1 MEKIT
6 EYLIRPTTTERGIV
20 RAWEEEIMLPTYQI
34 GEEEKNPLFL
44 EKRVYQGSSG
54 TVYPY
59 PVVEKIS
66 DEKADKPYRAL
77 FLENEYIKIMI
88 LPELGGRVQMAY
100 DKIKKRH
107 FVYYNQ
113 VIKPALVGLTGP
125 WISGGI
131 EFNWP
136 QHHRPSTFLPTEY
149 SIEENPDGSKTVWCN
164 EVERMFRTKGM
175 QGFTLHPGKAYLEIK
190 VKVYNRTPLPQT
202 FLWWANPA
210 VVVHDDYHSVFPP
223 DVHAVFDHGKRDV
236 SDFPIARG
244 VYYKQDYSAGV
255 DISLYK
261 NIPVPTSY
269 MAIKSKFDFVG
280 GYEKNT
286 QGGLLHVANHHVSP
300 GKKQWTWGY
309 GDFGKA
315 WDRNLTDEDGPYI
328 ELMTGVYTDNQPDFS
343 WLQPY
348 EEKSWAQYFMPYS
361 EVGYVKNANKEA
373 IVNIDVKDGQTSIIL
388 YTTSIYKNLRVKLY
402 CKPESC
408 GSVQKGLLDKVI
420 NCSPEEPFK
429 ITVPSGDALPEELAF
444 ELYTENGKLLLN
456 YQADKQTDK
465 TTPNPAEAA
474 KQPEDIDSIEQLFL
488 TGLHLEQY
496 RHATYNP
503 TDYYLEA
510 LRREPGDVR
519 CNNAMGL
526 LLIRKGQFAKAEPY
540 LRNAIKTLTER
551 NPNPYDGEAY
561 YNLGWCL
568 KMQGKNEEAYDAL
581 FKATWNAAW
590 QDAGYLA
597 LAQIDSMGARCVE
610 NSTRWSQALECVE
623 KSLIRNWHNHKARQL
638 KASILR
644 KMGRNDEAL
653 KWIEDSLAIDRF
665 NMGCRF
671 EKYLVTKEKA
681 VMDEIHDLM
690 KGRAHSYIEYSLD
703 FAAAG
708 LYEEAEEFLNEYIS
722 THGSQGTIYPIVY
735 YALGYFASQKGN
747 PELAKSYYQQAS
759 RQSPDKCFPNRIEE
773 VNILQDAMQMNP
785 TDAKA
790 PYYLGNFWYASRQ
803 YPEALDC
810 WIKSASLDDQFPTV
824 WRNLALAYYNKLNNR
839 DKARTALEKAFELDS
854 SDARIF
860 MELDQLHK
868 KTGCPYQER
877 LELLEKY
884 QGLVEQRDD
893 LYIEKVTLYNS
904 LGKYEKAKDLLATR
918 HFHPWEGGE
927 GKATGQYTFSL
938 VELAKKEIEQSNF
951 AKALS
956 LLAETEFYPHNLGE
970 GKLANAEENDIN
982 YYKGI
987 AYRGL
992 KNEENARHWFEK
1004 ATKGSSEPQQAF
1016 FYNDQQPDKIF
1027 YQGLAWKALE
1037 NDNNAEKCFDKLIK
1051 HGEKHLSDN
1060 CKIDYFAVSLP
1071 DLAIWEDDLNKR
1083 NQIHCHFVI
1092 GLGYLGLGDPEKAKQ
1107 SFDIVLELDINHQGA
1122 KIHQQMCLK
1131 NNLMQS
1137 IINY

>member
-6 EYLIRPTTTERGIV
+6 EYLIRPTLTEQGVV
-20 RAWEEEIMLPTYQI
+20 RAWEEDILLPTYQI

-66 DEKADKPYRAL
+66 DEKTDKLYRAL
-77 FLENEYIKIMI
+77 FLENEYLKIMI
-88 LPELGGRVQMAY
+88 LPELGGRIQMAY

-149 SIEENPDGSKTVWCN
+149 SIQENPDGSKTVWCN

-175 QGFTLHPGKAYLEIK
+175 QGLTLHPGKAYLEIK
-190 VKVYNRTPLPQT
+190 VKVYNRTPFPQT

-244 VYYKQDYSAGV
+244 IYYKQDYSAGV

-280 GYEKNT
+280 GYEKNV

-348 EEKSWAQYFMPYS
+348 EEKSWEQYFMPYS

-373 IVNIDVKDGQTSIIL
+373 IVNIETKNGQTSIIL
-388 YTTSIYKNLRVKLY
+388 YTTSVYKNLQVNLY
-402 CKPESC
+402 NTAFSSEDA
-408 GSVQKGLLDKVI
+408 QRILLGKVI

-429 ITVPSGDALPEELAF
+429 ITVHSGDALPENLSF
-444 ELYTENGKLLLN
+444 QLYTENGKLLLN
-456 YQADKQTDK
+456 YQADKPAEK
-465 TTPNPAEAA
+465 TTPEPAKAA
-474 KQPEDIDSIEQLFL
+474 KQPEEIESIEQLFL

-503 TDYYLEA
+503 IDYYMEA
-510 LRREPGDVR
+510 LRREPGDIR

-526 LLIRKGQFAKAEPY
+526 LLMRRGQFPKAEPY
-540 LRNAIKTLTER
+540 FKNAIETLTER
-551 NPNPYDGEAY
+551 NPNPYEGEAY
-561 YNLGWCL
+561 YNLGWCQ
-568 KMQGKNEEAYDAL
+568 KMQGKNDDGYDAL

-597 LAQIDSMGARCVE
+597 LAQIDCLR
-610 NSTRWSQALECVE
+610 TRWTDALDCID

-644 KMGRNDEAL
+644 KMGKNDEAL
-653 KWIEDSLAIDRF
+653 KWIADSLEIDGF
-665 NMGCRF
+665 NIGCLF
-671 EKYLVTKEKA
+671 EKYLISSDIAVLKE
-681 VMDEIHDLM
+681 MNSLM
-690 KGRAHSYIEYSLD
+690 KGRVHSYIEYALD

-708 LYEEAEEFLNEYIS
+708 LYDEAEQLLKEYIS
-722 THGSQGTIYPIVY
+722 VSEKNTPQNTKTTIYPIVY
-735 YALGYFASQKGN
+735 YALGYFSSQKGDKDQ
-747 PELAKSYYQQAS
+747 AKIYYKQAS
-759 RQSPDKCFPNRIEE
+759 QMCPDKCFPNRIEE
-773 VNILQDAMQMNP
+773 VNILRDAIRVNP

-790 PYYLGNFWYASRQ
+790 PYYLGNFWYAFRQ
-803 YPEALDC
+803 YTDAIDCWETSAALDN
-810 WIKSASLDDQFPTV
+810 QFPTV
-824 WRNLALAYYNKLNNR
+824 WRNLALAYYNKLNNKE
-839 DKARTALEKAFELDS
+839 KARVALEKAFELDP

-860 MELDQLHK
+860 MELDQLYK
-868 KTGCPYQER
+868 KTDCSHEER
-877 LELLEKY
+877 LQLLEKHCN
-884 QGLVEQRDD
+884 LVEQRDD
-893 LYIEKVTLYNS
+893 LYIERVTLYNLS
-904 LGKYEKAKDLLATR
+904 GKFEKASALLSAR

-938 VELAKKEIEQSNF
+938 VEMAKKEIEQENF
-951 AKALS
+951 AEALS
-956 LLAETEFYPHNLGE
+956 LLKETESYPHNLGE

-982 YYKGI
+982 FYKGI
-987 AYRGL
+987 AYQGL
-992 KNEENARHWFEK
+992 NDEKNASYWFEE

-1027 YQGLAWKALE
+1027 YQGLAWRALGNNKKAE
-1037 NDNNAEKCFDKLIK
+1037 NCFNKLIL
-1051 HGEKHLSDN
+1051 HGEKHLSDD

-1071 DLAIWEDDLNKR
+1071 DLAIWEDDLNNR
-1083 NQIHCHFVI
+1083 NRIHCLFVM
-1092 GLGYLGLGDPEKAKQ
+1092 GLGNLGLGDYEKAKQ
-1107 SFDIVLELDINHQGA
+1107 MFDDVLKLDNNHQGA
-1122 KIHQQMCLK
+1122 HTHLKICSVSNQIQMI
-1131 NNLMQS
+1131 NN
-1137 IINY
+1137 Y